1 MNREDLKNFKYAQ
14 DWIKGRVEY
23 IEGYKSTINKLT
35 SILSDMPKGSRQI
48 QDNEAEKLAQLM
60 DNVNELV
67 NKIAEIDNKQKSIL
81 KQLDEVEQP
90 YRNIL
95 DKIYIQNKSLTF
107 ASAEMGYDYKYFCK
121 LHGTALDKFDNINN
135 LILTRVKR

>member
-1 MNREDLKNFKYAQ
+1 MNREDLKNFKYTQ

-23 IEGYKSTINKLT
+23 IEGYKSTINKLN
-35 SILSDMPKGSRQI
+35 SVLSDMPHGSRQI

-60 DNVNELV
+60 DSVNELV
-67 NKIAEIDNKQKSIL
+67 DQIAELENKQKSIL

-95 DKIYIQNKSLTF
+95 DKYYIQNKTLVKV
-107 ASAEMGYDYKYFCK
+107 ADEMHYNYEYVKHMNGI
-121 LHGTALDKFDNINN
+121 ALNKFDEAIK
-135 LILTRVKR
+135 L